1 MMATGAKR
9 KMMKQTQTTI
19 NTPITSSLSILMP
32 LSIDEPL
39 WSKASSQSRSQSR
52 SQGSAVVAVAEST
65 RSESVDVVS
74 ENASTSS
81 AAVVAT
87 VSAVAVAVAAF
98 VVGAALV
105 AIGAPWAAV
114 SPHTR
119 AKTNNTFFIFILYFS
134 FSVFYSLCL
143 FDATFIRK
151 VAQR

>member
-1 MMATGAKR
+1 
-9 KMMKQTQTTI
+9 
-19 NTPITSSLSILMP
+19 
-32 LSIDEPL
+32 
-39 WSKASSQSRSQSR
+39 
-52 SQGSAVVAVAEST
+52 
-65 RSESVDVVS
+65 VS

-87 VSAVAVAVAAF
+87 VSAVAVAAF

-105 AIGAPWAAV
+105 AIGAAWAAV

-119 AKTNNTFFIFILYFS
+119 AKTNNTFFIFIPYFS